1 MAVETISLFFRNN
14 RTYSI
19 GNIVLD
25 LITNE
30 THNFNNTVTQYTVE
44 DGSVI
49 SDHIENQIFNG
60 TISGIITNFSLF
72 QDGLSINRAQDAFNQ
87 LKQLWRDKNLV
98 TINTVLDV
106 YDNVAITSIGINKG
120 VGSGEEIAI
129 DISFVQVNVAKLQE
143 IEIVATV
150 SLPNMDTS
158 QNRQSSPNTNVGKT
172 RPVIRQR
179 GDTVI
184 ERGPTRVIAE

>member
-1 MAVETISLFFRNN
+1 M
-14 RTYSI
+14 
-19 GNIVLD
+19 
-25 LITNE
+25 
-30 THNFNNTVTQYTVE
+30 
-44 DGSVI
+44 
-49 SDHIENQIFNG
+49 
-60 TISGIITNFSLF
+60 F

-87 LKQLWRDKNLV
+87 LKQLWRDKSLI
-98 TINTVLDV
+98 TINTILDV
-106 YDNVAITSIGINKG
+106 YDNVAVTSIGINKG

-143 IEIVATV
+143 IEVVATV

-158 QNRQSSPNTNVGKT
+158 QNKQASPNTNVGKT
-172 RPVIRQR
+172 RPVTRQR